1 MHSHNVSMLCRISQR
16 AERHSI
22 LLPTPTEDKE
32 DQESLSEAEQYSVGC
47 HYLLKSLEKD
57 YSSSVI
63 TLSSSSSSSS
73 SSHDLVLA
81 LWSKWYPHL
90 LERSAEKFRK
100 RKDEA
105 TDDEATDEA
114 TDDEA
119 TNKDSLPLKFL
130 IPGVGT
136 CGIVH
141 RLLQWWEEELLASAS
156 KVGLQSSSLSID
168 GCDVSWMSLAL
179 GVGMLSFGSQ
189 GSQGVGRIK
198 MKTKSEIETET
209 ETEKSNTSGVEG
221 ATIAETAVQ
230 EGCSSPIVIYPES
243 GLSSCVDVPRNSAC
257 LWCGGEEKG
266 GDEEDGGGE
275 EEQGRVV
282 TTPVVRM
289 YHCSFHHLLQS
300 SRIPS
305 SQHNVII
312 TEFFLDVVPNIVET
326 LIDIQHSLVGGGM
339 WLNVG
344 CLKYHVHNH
353 EGPRMT
359 MEEILMLCNHMER
372 MHVVEHKVVEN
383 VMYNKESVSSTIDC
397 ETYSCLCLVVFVDE
411 AA

>member
-32 DQESLSEAEQYSVGC
+32 DQESLSEAEQYYSVGC

-57 YSSSVI
+57 FSSSLI
-63 TLSSSSSSSS
+63 TLSSSSSSSSS

-100 RKDEA
+100 RNEET
-105 TDDEATDEA
+105 TDDEAT
-114 TDDEA
+114 DEA
-119 TNKDSLPLKFL
+119 TNKDSLPLKIL

-156 KVGLQSSSLSID
+156 SLSID

-179 GVGMLSFGSQ
+179 GVGMLSHFGSQ
-189 GSQGVGRIK
+189 GSQGIGRIK
-198 MKTKSEIETET
+198 MKNKSEIETET
-209 ETEKSNTSGVEG
+209 EKSDTSGVAG
-221 ATIAETAVQ
+221 ATTAETAVQ

-257 LWCGGEEKG
+257 LWCRGKEKR
-266 GDEEDGGGE
+266 GDEEDGGGEDGGGE

-289 YHCSFHHLLQS
+289 FHCSFHHLLQS